1 MDDQHV
7 PAGLLVLVAYL
18 TPQSRLGGLDLAP
31 HLLLQPRFGRMNLLS
46 HLGPHGA
53 KLRERLGPKLDQ
65 PPIDAVYEIR
75 PSRRSVSVSTLSST
89 TATRSADGGVID
101 DDATIVRGT
110 IAIDLG
116 DGEC

>member
-1 MDDQHV
+1 
-7 PAGLLVLVAYL
+7 
-18 TPQSRLGGLDLAP
+18 
-31 HLLLQPRFGRMNLLS
+31 MNLLS

-65 PPIDAVYEIR
+65 PPTDAVYTLNQAIQTFGQRVHFVRR
-75 PSRRSVSVSTLSST
+75 PRRDQPT
-89 TATRSADGGVID
+89 GGVID

-116 DGEC
+116 DGAC